1 MCWIPQPLMSPS
13 AAPGWQHGQVLTG
26 CVGLGATYLPPA
38 PMRLR
43 VAPSIPWSW
52 GESWVTA
59 PGSTALLGGTV
70 RRAALSFQQDLLQKG

>member
-59 PGSTALLGGTV
+59 PGSTALLGWYCETG
-70 RRAALSFQQDLLQKG
+70 SP